1 VWLVLALGA
10 GVLLVSAGLY
20 LREARQIESSLLAT
34 EGYRVGALAQV
45 FQLELRPVADDLRE
59 LANGDGLRTYLA
71 TGRPAD
77 LDRAIQ
83 RAVFYSRLKPE
94 LDQVRYLDE
103 HGRELVRVDHNGLI
117 VPPSALQD
125 KSGRPYFQK
134 ASALAPGMMYLS
146 AFDLN
151 VEHGQVE
158 RPLKPM
164 LRFAVPVFDAAGR
177 RRGVYVINVLG
188 ARLLSYMQDSRPDLQ
203 HRMRVLNARGYWL
216 KGASPEQEWGFMFP
230 ERDGLTLAR
239 TAPVL
244 WARLASEPQGQALHA
259 GGVVTWK
266 QVDLRKLV
274 AGSADSVVAEDPL
287 LVIASEISGEEF
299 AALFRDLRILF
310 GFSTALLLS
319 AVIIGGRLLHARRVA
334 QETLRESEAR
344 YRSLFNS
351 IDEGFCIIEMIFD
364 EQGKPVDY
372 VFREV
377 NESFERQTGLRD
389 AVGKRMRE
397 LAPHLEEHWFQIYGR
412 IALTGEPLRF
422 QNRAEQLH
430 RTYDV
435 YASRF
440 GNPQD
445 LLVGIL
451 FNDITQRKQAEEELE
466 RFFTVSLDF
475 LGIASA
481 DGYFKRVSSAITD
494 MLGWTVEEF
503 LARPFIDFVHPD
515 DHAATL
521 REVARQV
528 EAGEPVMRFE
538 NRYQHKDGSWR
549 VLSWRSVPQAG
560 GLMYATARDV
570 TELRRTEER
579 ILLLNA
585 DLAQRASQLEAANKE
600 LEAFSYTVSHD
611 LRAPLRHVQGFVELL
626 TREAEAQLSDKARRF
641 LKTIADSAREM
652 GELIDD
658 LLAFSRMGRAE
669 MREETVDLNQLI
681 GQARAAFATV
691 TEGRRIQ
698 WTVAALPAVK
708 GDAAMLRQVLVNLLS
723 NAVKYTRRRDPATI
737 EVGRAG
743 EEGGRIVLFVR
754 DNGAGFDMQYA
765 SKLFGVFQR
774 LHRAEEFEGTGIGLA
789 SVRRI
794 IERHGG
800 RVWAESQVEAG
811 ATFYFTLAPAASN
824 PPINQS
830 PLPAQVRPSSS

>member
-1 VWLVLALGA
+1 MWPVLAVA
-10 GVLLVSAGLY
+10 AAVLLVSAGLY
-20 LREARQIESSLLAT
+20 LREASQAESSLLAV
-34 EGYRVGALAQV
+34 EGYRVAALAQL

-59 LANGDGLRTYLA
+59 LANGDGLRAYLA
-71 TGRPAD
+71 DGRPAD

-94 LDQVRYLDE
+94 LDQIRYLDE
-103 HGRELVRVDHNGLI
+103 HGREVVRVDHGGLI
-117 VPPSALQD
+117 VPHAELQD
-125 KSGRPYFQK
+125 KSDRPYFLK
-134 ASALAPGMMYLS
+134 TFALGAGNLYLS

-151 VEHGQVE
+151 VERGQVE
-158 RPLKPM
+158 RPYKPM

-177 RRGVYVINVLG
+177 HRGVYVINVLG
-188 ARLLSYMQDSRPDLQ
+188 ARVLSYLQDFRPDLQ
-203 HRMRVLNARGYWL
+203 HRLRVLNARGYWL
-216 KGASPEQEWGFMFP
+216 KGARPEQEWGFMFP
-230 ERDGLTLAR
+230 GQEGLTLAR

-244 WARLASEPQGQALHA
+244 WARLASEPQGQAHHA
-259 GGVVTWK
+259 GGVFTWK

-274 AGSADSVVAEDPL
+274 TGNADSVVAEDPL
-287 LVIASEISGEEF
+287 LVIASEISGAEF
-299 AALFRDLRILF
+299 AALLRDLRILF
-310 GFSTALLLS
+310 GISTVLLLS
-319 AVIIGGRLLHARRVA
+319 AVTIGARLFRASRVA
-334 QETLRESEAR
+334 QATLRESEAR
-344 YRSLFNS
+344 YRTLFNS

-372 VFREV
+372 IFREI

-397 LAPHLEEHWFQIYGR
+397 LAPNHEAHWFEIYGR
-412 IALTGEPLRF
+412 IALTGEPSRF

-435 YASRF
+435 YAFRF

-445 LLVGIL
+445 LRVGIL
-451 FNDITQRKQAEEELE
+451 FNDITQRKQAEQELE

-503 LARPFIDFVHPD
+503 LSRPFIDFVHPD

-521 REVARQV
+521 LEVARQV
-528 EAGEPVMRFE
+528 EAGEPVLRFE
-538 NRYQHKDGSWR
+538 NRYRHKNGSWR

-570 TELRRTEER
+570 TELKRIEEK
-579 ILLLNA
+579 ILQLNT
-585 DLAQRASQLEAANKE
+585 DLAQRAGELEAANRE
-600 LEAFSYTVSHD
+600 LEAFSYSVSHD
-611 LRAPLRHVQGFVELL
+611 LRAPLRHVQGYVELL
-626 TREAEAQLSDKARRF
+626 ARETGEQLSDKARRF
-641 LKTIADSAREM
+641 LKTIDESAREM

-669 MREETVDLNQLI
+669 MREESVELNSLVSEARSTV
-681 GQARAAFATV
+681 AAG
-691 TEGRRIQ
+691 TEGRRID
-698 WTVAALPAVK
+698 WMVATIPAVK

-723 NAVKYTRRRDPATI
+723 NAVKYSRRRDPATI
-737 EVGRAG
+737 EVGCAG
-743 EEGGRIVLFVR
+743 EENGRTVLFVR

-765 SKLFGVFQR
+765 DKLFGVFQR

-789 SVRRI
+789 TVRRI
-794 IERHGG
+794 INRHGG
-800 RVWAESQVEAG
+800 RVWAESRIEAG
-811 ATFYFTLAPAASN
+811 ATFYFTLTPAAE
-824 PPINQS
+824 
-830 PLPAQVRPSSS
+830 LKVLV